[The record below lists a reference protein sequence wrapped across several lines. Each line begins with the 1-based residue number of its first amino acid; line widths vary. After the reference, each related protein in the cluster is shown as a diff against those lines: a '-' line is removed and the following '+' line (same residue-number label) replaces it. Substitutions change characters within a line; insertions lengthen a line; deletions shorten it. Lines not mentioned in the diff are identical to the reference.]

1 MQVRINTDVNVE
13 RRGALARRVE
23 AKVEAALGR
32 FGGRLARVEVHLGG
46 EDADKAGAADKR
58 CSTEARRWWA
68 RASSRQPRP
77 VPLPPPAAVSVTI
90 PSKTMRPALAG

>member
-13 RRGALARRVE
+13 RRSALARRAE

-32 FGGRLARVEVHLGG
+32 SGGRLARVEVHLGG
-46 EDADKAGAADKR
+46 ENADKAGAADKR

-77 VPLPPPAAVSVTI
+77 VHPPVPVGVAATMPA
-90 PSKTMRPALAG
+90 G

>member
-1 MQVRINTDVNVE
+1 VQVRINTDVNVE
-13 RRGALARRVE
+13 RRSALARR
-23 AKVEAALGR
+23 VEAALGR

-46 EDADKAGAADKR
+46 ENADKAGAADKR

-77 VPLPPPAAVSVTI
+77 VHPPVPVGVAATMPA
-90 PSKTMRPALAG
+90 G

>member
-13 RRGALARRVE
+13 RRGALVRRVE

-32 FGGRLARVEVHLGG
+32 FGGRLARVEVHLGD
-46 EDADKAGAADKR
+46 ENADKAGAADKR

-77 VPLPPPAAVSVTI
+77 VHPPVPVGVAATMPA
-90 PSKTMRPALAG
+90 G

>member
-1 MQVRINTDVNVE
+1 VQVRINTDVNVE
-13 RRGALARRVE
+13 RRSALARR
-23 AKVEAALGR
+23 VEAALGR

-46 EDADKAGAADKR
+46 ENADKAGAADKR

-77 VPLPPPAAVSVTI
+77 VRLPLQVGVAMTTPV
-90 PSKTMRPALAG
+90 G

>member
-1 MQVRINTDVNVE
+1 MQIRINTDVNVE

-32 FGGRLARVEVHLGG
+32 FGGRLMRAEVHLGD
-46 EDADKAGAADKR
+46 ENADMAGAADKR

-68 RASSRQPRP
+68 QASSRQPRP
-77 VPLPPPAAVSVTI
+77 VHLPLLVGVTMTI
-90 PSKTMRPALAG
+90 PVG